1 MKGGHPSAFERQPTK
16 DTHPHNKDQQCVL
29 NTMLY
34 AGIEEGLVSCR
45 YMVVT
50 KLYVMLHMEICFV
63 VRWEYNLISL
73 TLRMYIRLY
82 MCCKFEEDS
91 LKAKILWL
99 EIRIMI
105 FTERVG
111 TGWVGVLVW
120 KLVLSCK
127 ILEIHVQIYF
137 ETTTNKFMIRQHR
150 YTCEICQNYVFRIE
164 SWIGRLIFQNTT
176 FDDAFLF
183 FVAFQKI

>member
-1 MKGGHPSAFERQPTK
+1 MKAGHTSAFERQPNK

-29 NTMLY
+29 NIMLY

-73 TLRMYIRLY
+73 TLRMYINLY

-91 LKAKILWL
+91 SKAMIL
-99 EIRIMI
+99 
-105 FTERVG
+105 
-111 TGWVGVLVW
+111 
-120 KLVLSCK
+120 
-127 ILEIHVQIYF
+127 
-137 ETTTNKFMIRQHR
+137 
-150 YTCEICQNYVFRIE
+150 
-164 SWIGRLIFQNTT
+164 
-176 FDDAFLF
+176 
-183 FVAFQKI
+183 